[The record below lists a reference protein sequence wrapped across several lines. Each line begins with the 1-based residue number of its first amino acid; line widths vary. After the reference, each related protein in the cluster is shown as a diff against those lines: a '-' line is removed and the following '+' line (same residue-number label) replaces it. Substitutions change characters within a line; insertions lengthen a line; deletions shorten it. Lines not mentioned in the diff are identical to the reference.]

1 MQVQNYKDKQ
11 LLEVI
16 KEWNDLERAKLFL
29 DIPAICQQLTNM
41 FYEQADDC
49 DESLLSLRN
58 SLWEM
63 YEATQTPYLEANPSA
78 DWDEEIDECERWIND
93 FYVEKGL

>member
-16 KEWNDLERAKLFL
+16 KEWNDLERANLFL
-29 DIPAICQQLTNM
+29 DIPTICQQLTNM
-41 FYEQADDC
+41 FYEQEDDC

-58 SLWEM
+58 SLWGM
-63 YEATQTPYLEANPSA
+63 YEAVQIPFLEANPSA
-78 DWDEEIDECERWIND
+78 DWEKEIEECEQWIND
-93 FYVEKGL
+93 FYVERGI